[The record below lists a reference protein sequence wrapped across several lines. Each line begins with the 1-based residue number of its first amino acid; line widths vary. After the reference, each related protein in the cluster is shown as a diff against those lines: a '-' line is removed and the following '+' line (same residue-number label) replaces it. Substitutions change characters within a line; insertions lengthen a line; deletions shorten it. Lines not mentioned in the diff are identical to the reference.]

1 MRTVNVSNNMIGNI
15 TNGWAWVDRGD
26 YGRDYGLSIEN
37 QISNKDI

>member
-1 MRTVNVSNNMIGNI
+1 MRTVNVSNNMVGREYNEW
-15 TNGWAWVDRGD
+15 TMRGD